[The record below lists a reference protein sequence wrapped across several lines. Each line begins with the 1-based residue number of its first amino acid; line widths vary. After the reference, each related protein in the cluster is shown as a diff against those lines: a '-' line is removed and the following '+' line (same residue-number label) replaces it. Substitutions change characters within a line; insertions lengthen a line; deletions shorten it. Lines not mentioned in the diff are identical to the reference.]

1 MPMLVCKGKAEL
13 PVSNK
18 ISKGIV
24 FHASKTHVRFSN
36 NVENIDSDLQ
46 PPQFLSYWGHQ
57 APTGHVDYP
66 HKDLSWKH
74 KEPQRAKMGKWLK
87 GTDPL
92 GLTKR
97 AHDKAIALFLDLEDD
112 FVCINRPTSD
122 YYVSK
127 NPCLKRVFKQ
137 CKYAMNI
144 VRVGDDSFIRSWI
157 LDSGASDDVAP
168 RELCPEGVLKNA
180 RALDNELLLTTAGG
194 LITVTHS
201 VHCKI
206 SSTGESIDALLLDES
221 PALLSMGLRCLRDGW
236 TLLWL
241 GFSDTPILVSPC
253 WTKFLQCAV
262 KDFIPYVVEGV
273 TNLRDIETLNLD
285 STGATNRVTPA
296 LLQSLRKMAACAAS
310 VPDIATSVKSDSC
323 AANGEG
329 PSGSS
334 TLAA

>member
-1 MPMLVCKGKAEL
+1 
-13 PVSNK
+13 
-18 ISKGIV
+18 
-24 FHASKTHVRFSN
+24 
-36 NVENIDSDLQ
+36 
-46 PPQFLSYWGHQ
+46 
-57 APTGHVDYP
+57 
-66 HKDLSWKH
+66 
-74 KEPQRAKMGKWLK
+74 MGKWLK
-87 GTDPL
+87 GTDSL
-92 GLTKR
+92 VLIKR

-206 SSTGESIDALLLDES
+206 SSTKQV
-221 PALLSMGLRCLRDGW
+221 R
-236 TLLWL
+236 
-241 GFSDTPILVSPC
+241 
-253 WTKFLQCAV
+253 
-262 KDFIPYVVEGV
+262 
-273 TNLRDIETLNLD
+273 
-285 STGATNRVTPA
+285 
-296 LLQSLRKMAACAAS
+296 
-310 VPDIATSVKSDSC
+310 
-323 AANGEG
+323 
-329 PSGSS
+329 
-334 TLAA
+334 